1 MEDMNKKSVI
11 VKLISMLLISILV
24 LPQLVYA
31 TGTSNNPTGADDYYN
46 VIINTDITLI
56 QEDFFTPIKKIKRN
70 TPVHLT
76 GKVKKVEGETG
87 VDDNGDP
94 TYGTITYV
102 EVELQDGTIGW
113 TSDEFITEK
122 QAELSMFVKKDVYLL
137 SKPDNSTQ
145 TTKVAYE
152 GEKVVVKEK
161 SGKYAKIVQ
170 GKTEGWILTSNLV
183 QLEPKYLYS
192 TKKCYYYY
200 NDRLEIRDI
209 RGNAIWGK
217 RGTLAKGTKIEY
229 IHTISRDKLKDKVYL
244 VLTPTKEWAY
254 VDAWNFTF
262 AVPKTMYTESDTTL
276 YSNASSKSK
285 AIAKVKMGVKVTRL
299 FTNGNYY
306 KVKLSNKKTGWIGK
320 GKCST
325 QKVVPVK
332 KNYGTYYLTKTQW
345 EKDNT
350 YPIGTKI
357 IRTDPLYYEYSDKKS
372 KSKRLTNKH
381 DLIFAQLP
389 DGRIDGFY
397 ITRNSGQAT
406 ALPNKK
412 EAITLQ
418 RKMNTHAKKAENE
431 IFKQINSYRKKKGV
445 KPLIWN
451 DINYKY
457 AESYFNYC
465 VMIAD
470 THFPH
475 APESHGWL
483 GEFQDIIFSGTSSST
498 EDASK
503 MASKFAVEMWK
514 DSPGHN
520 DMLLDKDYKYAAV
533 IVMYSDTYKMMEA
546 VVMCSKTKPPFKFT
560 KEKDHY
566 MAKTWYPFVYKNPVF
581 TNKRGDAYTGNMS

>member
-1 MEDMNKKSVI
+1 
-11 VKLISMLLISILV
+11 MLLISILV

-31 TGTSNNPTGADDYYN
+31 AGTSNNPTGADDYYN

-56 QEDFFTPIKKIKRN
+56 QSDFFTPIKKIERN

-137 SKPDNSTQ
+137 SKPDNSTK

-192 TKKCYYYY
+192 TKKCSYYY
-200 NDRLEIRDI
+200 NEWLNKKERSGTANLGE
-209 RGNAIWGK
+209 RGI
-217 RGTLAKGTKIEY
+217 LAKGTKVEY
-229 IHTISRDKLKDKVYL
+229 IHTMSRDKLKDKVYL

-254 VDAWNFTF
+254 VDARHFTF
-262 AVPKTMYTESDTTL
+262 AVPKTLYTDSDTTL
-276 YSNASSKSK
+276 YSSASSKSK
-285 AIAKVKMGVKVTRL
+285 EVAKVKMGTKLTRL
-299 FTNGNYY
+299 FTEGSYY
-306 KVKLSNKKTGWIGK
+306 KVKLPNKKTGWIGK
-320 GKCST
+320 NKCST
-325 QKVVPVK
+325 QKIVPVK
-332 KNYGTYYLTKTQW
+332 KNYGTYYLTKNLW
-345 EKDNT
+345 EKDTT

-357 IRTDPLYYEYSDKKS
+357 IQVDPLFYEYSDKKS
-372 KSKRLTNKH
+372 KAKKH
-381 DLIFAQLP
+381 KYPYDLVFAQLP

-397 ITRNSGQAT
+397 ITKNSGEAT

-412 EAITLQ
+412 EAMAME
-418 RKMNTHAKKAENE
+418 RKMNTHAKKAEKK
-431 IFKQINSYRKKKGV
+431 IFQQLNSYRKKKGV

-457 AESYFNYC
+457 ADSYFDFC
-465 VMIAD
+465 VMVGS
-470 THFPH
+470 TSFPH
-475 APESHGWL
+475 APNAHGWL
-483 GEFQDIIFSGTSSST
+483 GAFHDIIFSGVASNT
-498 EDASK
+498 EDAGNVAIKYAMDS
-503 MASKFAVEMWK
+503 WK
-514 DSPGHN
+514 ESPGHN
-520 DMLLDKDYKYAAV
+520 DMLLNKDYKYAAV
-533 IVMYSDTYKMMEA
+533 CVMYSDTNSRMEA
-546 VVMCSKTKPPFKFT
+546 VIMCSKTKPPFKFT
-560 KEKDHY
+560 KEEDHY
-566 MAKTWYPFVYKNPVF
+566 MAKTWYPFVYKDPKF